1 MASRYRLR
9 LTRNAPG
16 INATTYGTGQYG
28 TDTYGARAD
37 DPAGLL
43 SYQIVPT
50 DTSASDFPM
59 LLRREHDTLPIFTC
73 RLISFGSQFEEVA
86 GEVMDLSTVDIALL
100 KLVRVTAGPP
110 TTFNLVMDVDTVT
123 DTLSRTFTIDDT
135 AEPGTYRIF
144 VVLRFVSGR
153 RLTIPADDNI
163 TIRVSDAARERVPV

>member
-1 MASRYRLR
+1 MASRFRLR

-16 INATTYGTGQYG
+16 SDATTYGGGLYG
-28 TDTYGARAD
+28 DDTYGARAD
-37 DPAGLL
+37 DPANLL
-43 SYQIVPT
+43 AYQIVPD

-59 LLRREHDTLPIFTC
+59 LLRREHDTLPVFTC

-86 GEVMDLSTVDIALL
+86 GEVMDLSTVDVALL

-110 TTFNLVMDVDTVT
+110 TTFNLPMTVDLPT

-135 AEPGTYRIF
+135 AEPGTYRLF
-144 VVLRFVSGR
+144 VVLRFDSGR

-163 TIRVSDAARERVPV
+163 TLRVSDTIRERETL